1 MKTTI
6 KRWLLPTAAIAVLLV
21 MVAWMAG
28 SFDNKVQ
35 PGQQS
40 LPPPLAAD
48 TVPVTEQT
56 VPLFEAVPASVE
68 PKQATLIASRLLA
81 RIVKVN
87 VRAGDR
93 VQEGDLLVELEQG
106 DLQSRVSQAQANV
119 QSASARLTE
128 ARQALKRARDLGQR
142 GLLAQADLDRSQAN
156 HDSLAAGLAS
166 AEQALNEAQ
175 AALSYARV
183 RAPIAGR
190 IVDRFAEPGDTA
202 QPGMTLLSLYNPD
215 YLRVEA
221 NVREGLALK
230 LHLGDQ
236 LAVTIPAL
244 QSQRQAI
251 IEELVPA
258 GNPGSRSFLVK
269 CRLDQGS
276 GLLPGMY
283 ARLQVPA
290 GEAQAL
296 LIPADRVAQLG
307 QLDLAWVA
315 TDRGVERRFIRLG
328 KHFANDWVEVLSG
341 LSAGEQVLPVR
352 TVTQ

>member
-1 MKTTI
+1 MKITM
-6 KRWLLPTAAIAVLLV
+6 KQWLVPTAAIVVLLL

-28 SFDNKVQ
+28 SFDHKVQ
-35 PGQQS
+35 PGRAP
-40 LPPPLAAD
+40 LPAPLAAD
-48 TVPVTEQT
+48 TVAVTAQT

-106 DLQSRVSQAQANV
+106 DLQSRVSQAKANV

-128 ARQALKRARDLGQR
+128 AKQALKRAQDLSQR

-166 AEQALNEAQ
+166 AEQALKEAQ
-175 AALSYARV
+175 TALGYAQV

-221 NVREGLALK
+221 NVREALALQ
-230 LHLGDQ
+230 LALGEQ
-236 LAVTIPAL
+236 LAVSIPAL
-244 QSQRQAI
+244 QSQRQAV

-258 GNPGSRSFLVK
+258 GNPGSRSFLIK

-290 GEAQAL
+290 GEARAL
-296 LIPADRVAQLG
+296 LVPVDRVAQVG
-307 QLDLAWVA
+307 QLDLAWVK
-315 TDRGVERRFIRLG
+315 TPGGVERRFIRLG
-328 KHFANDWVEVLSG
+328 KHHGDDQVEVLSG
-341 LSAGEQVLPVR
+341 LAAGEQLLPVR
-352 TVTQ
+352 SVTQ